1 MHVFKI
7 NNKSKYNS
15 MINNNFIKR
24 HNGPTEADVEK
35 MLKVIGVKSTEQ
47 LVDEIISPDIRLKN
61 DLNIGRGMNEYECI
75 SHLKAI
81 GAKNKQFRSY
91 IGMGYYNVITPGV
104 ITRNVL
110 ENPGWYTS
118 YTPYQ
123 AEVSQGRLEALL
135 NFQTVISDMTA
146 MPLANAS
153 LLDEATAAAETMLM
167 FYHERSRAQVKA
179 NVNKI
184 FVANDM
190 FPQTI
195 EVIKTRAHFLG
206 IEVVVDDIKN
216 FNAGEEYFGVIVQN
230 PNQFGEVIDYRESVK
245 VWKEKGMQVGVAA
258 DLMSL
263 ALITP
268 PGEWGADVVFGSN
281 QRFGLPMAFG
291 GPHAGYFA
299 TTEAYKRSMP
309 GRIIG
314 ISKDALGNPAYR
326 LALQTREQ
334 HIKREKAT
342 SNICT
347 AQALL
352 AIMSGFYAI
361 YHGQDG
367 IKEIAHHIN
376 CLAGKLTS
384 ELAKLGVKQ
393 LNKYFFDTLLFEL
406 PEGGCTCKVKE
417 VAEKHG
423 MNFRII
429 DKQHFGISI
438 DETTSR
444 EDLNEIG
451 EVVAEA
457 LGKKHEELVCDP
469 NCQSFCG
476 IQEGMRRTS
485 PYLTA
490 PVFSKYRSET
500 DMMRYMKKLEDR
512 DLSLNRSMIPLG
524 SCTMKLNPATS
535 MFALSWPEFANIHP
549 FVPAEQAEGYIEM
562 IKEMEKDLCEIT
574 GFKGMSFM
582 PNSGAS
588 GEYAGLMTIRRYQEA
603 NGQGQRNICLIPASA
618 HGTNP
623 ASAAMAGLQVVVVK
637 CDDHG
642 NIDLADAKEKA
653 EQYKDTLAAF
663 MVTYPSTHG
672 IYEDG
677 IRTLVKIVHDNGGQ
691 VYMDGANMNA
701 QVGLTCPGFIGA
713 DVCHLNLHKT
723 FAIPHGGGGPGVGP
737 IGVAAHLVPFL
748 PSHVCFK
755 TGGEKQMGAVSAAP
769 FGSAQIL
776 TITYCYLKMLGGE
789 GLKKATMGAILN
801 ANYLKDRLKDYY
813 PILYTGNHG
822 HVAHEMILDIN
833 GINKATG
840 VAAIDIAK
848 RLMDYGFH
856 APTVAFPVHETL
868 MVEPTESEP
877 LAELDR
883 FVDAMIKIRQEIKDI
898 EDGKAPQGDNIISHA
913 PYTAEML
920 MANEWNFP
928 FSREEAGFPLKS
940 DVQDKYFPHVTRID
954 DAFGDRNLVCR
965 VME

>member
-1 MHVFKI
+1 
-7 NNKSKYNS
+7 

-35 MLKVIGVKSTEQ
+35 MLQVIGVKSTEQ
-47 LVDEIISPDIRLKN
+47 LVDEIISPDIRLKE
-61 DLNIGRGMNEYECI
+61 DLKIGRGMNEYECI
-75 SHLKAI
+75 SHLKAL

-104 ITRNVL
+104 ITRNIL

-167 FYHERSRAQVKA
+167 FYHERTRAQVKA
-179 NVNKI
+179 DVKKI

-216 FNAGEEYFGVIVQN
+216 FSAGEEYFGVIVQN

-281 QRFGLPMAFG
+281 QRFGLPMGFG

-376 CLAGKLTS
+376 CLAGKLAK
-384 ELAKLGVKQ
+384 ELEKYGVKQ

-406 PEGGCTCKVKE
+406 PEGACTCKVKE
-417 VAEKHG
+417 AAEKHC

-438 DETTSR
+438 DETTCR
-444 EDLNEIG
+444 EDLDEIG
-451 EVVAEA
+451 MVIAEA
-457 LGKKHEELVCDP
+457 LGKAHQPLVCDP

-485 PYLTA
+485 SFLTA

-500 DMMRYMKKLEDR
+500 DMMRYMKQLENR
-512 DLSLNRSMIPLG
+512 DLSLNRCMIPLG

-535 MFALSWPEFANIHP
+535 MFALSWPEFGNIHP
-549 FVPAEQAEGYIEM
+549 FVPAEQAEGYLEM

-574 GFKGMSFM
+574 GFKGISFM

-603 NGQGQRNICLIPASA
+603 KGEGNRNICLIPASA

-677 IRTLVKIVHDNGGQ
+677 IRTLVKLVHDNGGQ

-737 IGVAAHLVPFL
+737 IGVAEHLVPFL

-755 TGGEKQMGAVSAAP
+755 TGGSEQKGAVSAAP

-833 GINKATG
+833 QINKTTG

-965 VME
+965 VVE

>member
-1 MHVFKI
+1 
-7 NNKSKYNS
+7 

-24 HNGPTEADVEK
+24 HNGPTEADAEK
-35 MLKVIGVKSTEQ
+35 MLKVIGVESEEK
-47 LVDEIISPDIRLKN
+47 LVGEIISDEIRLPKP
-61 DLNIGRGMNEYECI
+61 LELGTGINEYECVAK
-75 SHLKAI
+75 LKAI
-81 GAKNKQFRSY
+81 GAKNKQFRTY
-91 IGMGYYNVITPGV
+91 IGLGYYNTITPGV

-135 NFQTVISDMTA
+135 NFQTVISDLTA

-153 LLDEATAAAETMLM
+153 LLDEATAAAEAMLM
-167 FYHERSRAQVKA
+167 FYHSRSRAQVKA
-179 NVNKI
+179 NVHKF
-184 FVANDM
+184 FVADDV

-206 IEVVVDDIKN
+206 IEVVIGKVADFAATDD
-216 FNAGEEYFGVIVQN
+216 FFGILIQC
-230 PNQFGEVIDYRESVK
+230 PNQYGNIIDHRANVAA
-245 VWKEKGMQVGVAA
+245 WKEKGMQVAVAA
-258 DLMSL
+258 DLLSL
-263 ALITP
+263 TLITP
-268 PGEWGADVVFGSN
+268 PGEWGADVVLGSN
-281 QRFGLPMAFG
+281 QRFGLPMGFG

-299 TTEAYKRSMP
+299 TTENYKREMP

-361 YHGQDG
+361 YHGPDG
-367 IKEIAHHIN
+367 LIEIAHHIN

-393 LNKYFFDTLLFEL
+393 LNPYFFDTLHFEM
-406 PEGGCTCKVKE
+406 PEGVCTCKLKE
-417 VAEKHG
+417 NAEKHG

-438 DETTSR
+438 DETTAR

-451 EVVAEA
+451 QVVAET
-457 LGKKHEELVCDP
+457 LGKHHEELVCDQK
-469 NCQSFCG
+469 CKSFNG
-476 IQEGMRRTS
+476 IQPELCRTS
-485 PYLTA
+485 KFMQA
-490 PVFSKYRSET
+490 PLFFKYRSET
-500 DMMRYMKKLEDR
+500 DMMRYMKKLENR
-512 DLSLNRSMIPLG
+512 DLSLNRCMIPLG

-535 MFALSWPEFANIHP
+535 MFALSWPEFGNIHP
-549 FVPAEQAEGYIEM
+549 FVPAEQVEGYTELINELAD
-562 IKEMEKDLCEIT
+562 DLCKIT
-574 GFKGMSFM
+574 GFSGISFM

-588 GEYAGLMTIRRYQEA
+588 GEYAGLLTIRRYQEA
-603 NGQGQRNICLIPASA
+603 NGQGHRNICLIPASA

-623 ASAAMAGLQVVVVK
+623 ASAAMAGMQVVVVA
-637 CDDHG
+637 CDEHG
-642 NIDLADAKEKA
+642 NINLEDAKAKA
-653 EQYKDTLAAF
+653 EQYKDNLAAF

-737 IGVAAHLVPFL
+737 IGVAKHLQPYL
-748 PSHVCFK
+748 PSHLFFH
-755 TGGEKQMGAVSAAP
+755 TGGEKQEGAVSAAP

-776 TITYCYLKMLGGE
+776 TITYCYIKMLGGE
-789 GLKKATMGAILN
+789 GLKKATMRAILN
-801 ANYLKDRLKDYY
+801 ANYLKERLKNYY
-813 PILYTGNHG
+813 PILYTGNKG

-833 GINKATG
+833 AINKTTG

-848 RLMDYGFH
+848 RLMDFGFH

-920 MANEWNFP
+920 MANEWNFA
-928 FSREEAGFPLKS
+928 FSREEAGFPMKS
-940 DVQDKYFPHVTRID
+940 DVQDKYFPYVTRID
-954 DAFGDRNLVCR
+954 DAFGDRNLVCKIA
-965 VME
+965 E